1 MLLRAVAAF
10 LRFTGGD
17 GGSASTSSNLRLE
30 EEAFALWVVWAMGG
44 GASGFLNPNL
54 NLLAPDDRVNN
65 EPPLRSIYNTR
76 TLRVWLFPAAARH
89 ACSYPRY
96 HWILSIYRHLVSMV
110 LLLML

>member
-17 GGSASTSSNLRLE
+17 GGSASTSSNLRFE

-65 EPPLRSIYNTR
+65 EPPLRSIYNTVPYEYGSSPQQ
-76 TLRVWLFPAAARH
+76 LAMPAATPVITG
-89 ACSYPRY
+89 YYRY
-96 HWILSIYRHLVSMV
+96 TDIWFQWYYF
-110 LLLML
+110 